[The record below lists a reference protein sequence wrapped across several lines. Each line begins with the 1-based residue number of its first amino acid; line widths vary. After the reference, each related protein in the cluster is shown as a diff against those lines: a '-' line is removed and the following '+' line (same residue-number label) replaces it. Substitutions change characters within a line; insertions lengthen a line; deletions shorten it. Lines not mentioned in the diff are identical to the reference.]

1 MRQTLLS
8 YLPDFL
14 DRGEDTALMGRSGLR
29 TVYWSYS
36 RLARTSFPGGPGAC
50 LTGTGRG

>member
-29 TVYWSYS
+29 TVYWSYQKAGPDF
-36 RLARTSFPGGPGAC
+36 LPGGPGAG
-50 LTGTGRG
+50 LKGTGPG